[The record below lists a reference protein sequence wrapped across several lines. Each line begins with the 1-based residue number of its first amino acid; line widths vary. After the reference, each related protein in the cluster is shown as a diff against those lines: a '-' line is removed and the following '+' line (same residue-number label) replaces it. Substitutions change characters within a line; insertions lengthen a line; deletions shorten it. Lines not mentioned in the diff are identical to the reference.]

1 MPGKKTLRETL
12 GGEKPHSLMGV
23 DSVARSRR
31 PGFTYDKNALMR
43 RSLRD
48 QAQLRRTRRGQPSW
62 TRHKFYKD
70 NPEFLGSAKSRGGPI
85 WKGRTKAPGTAFF
98 RKHSKDYPKGGRK
111 QWKAE
116 LRAYEA
122 WKKRR
127 K

>member
-1 MPGKKTLRETL
+1 MPGKKTLR
-12 GGEKPHSLMGV
+12 HSLMGV
-23 DSVARSRR
+23 DSVAPSRKR
-31 PGFTYDKNALMR
+31 GFSYDEDY
-43 RSLRD
+43 LRKRATRD
-48 QAQLRRTRRGQPSW
+48 LVMAKRARRGQPSW
-62 TRHKFYKD
+62 TKHKFYKD

-98 RKHSKDYPKGGRK
+98 RRHSKDYPKGGRK

-122 WKKRR
+122 WKKRS